1 MKLNCLIIDDEPIAR
16 KGMLEFSKEVA
27 FLTVAGQ
34 CENAMK
40 AAALLQ
46 STSIDLIFLD
56 VQMPKISGIEFLKSL
71 ENPPM
76 TILTTANPDY
86 ALEGFAL
93 DVVDYL
99 VKPVAFNRF
108 LKAVTKAHDI
118 FELRSRPTGID
129 NQAGYFF
136 VKSNGRYERVLYNEL
151 LYAAAYQNYCILHLP
166 GRKLITYL
174 TFSALEKQLS
184 SSQFIKVHKSYI
196 VSIPKIDAVEGNVLR
211 IAYFS
216 IHISRSLKEEVKQ
229 RIVGSK
235 LLKRP

>member
-46 STSIDLIFLD
+46 STAIDLIFLD

-118 FELRSRPTGID
+118 FELRSRPTGIG

-196 VSIPKIDAVEGNVLR
+196 VSIPKIDAIEGNAIR
-211 IAYFS
+211 IADIS
-216 IHISRSLKEEVKQ
+216 IPISRGLKEEVKQ
-229 RIVGSK
+229 KIVGSK

>member
-16 KGMLEFSKEVA
+16 KGMQEFISEVA
-27 FLTVAGQ
+27 FLQMAGQ

-40 AAALLQ
+40 AGLFLQ

-71 ENPPM
+71 EKPPM

-99 VKPVAFNRF
+99 VKPVAFERF
-108 LKAVTKAHDI
+108 LKAVTKAHDL
-118 FELRSRPTGID
+118 FELRRRPAGEGK
-129 NQAGYFF
+129 QAGYFF
-136 VKSNGRYERVLYNEL
+136 VKSNGRYERVLYDEL
-151 LYAAAYQNYCILHLP
+151 LYAEAYQNYCILHLP

-196 VSIPKIDAVEGNVLR
+196 VSISKIEAIEGNAIR
-211 IAYFS
+211 IADVS
-216 IHISRSLKEEVKQ
+216 IPISRSLKEEVKQ
-229 RIVGSK
+229 KIVGSK

>member
-1 MKLNCLIIDDEPIAR
+1 MTINCLIIDDEPLAR
-16 KGMLEFSKEVA
+16 RGMQEFISEVA
-27 FLTVAGQ
+27 FLHAAGQ
-34 CENAMK
+34 CENAVK
-40 AAALLQ
+40 AAVFLQ

-56 VQMPKISGIEFLKSL
+56 IQLPKISGIEFLKSL

-76 TILTTANPDY
+76 AILTTANPDY

-118 FELRSRPTGID
+118 FELRSRPSGED

-136 VKSNGRYERVLYNEL
+136 VKSNGMYERVLYNEL
-151 LYAAAYQNYCILHLP
+151 LFAEAYQNYCILHLP

-174 TFSALEKQLS
+174 TFRALEKQLS

-196 VSIPKIDAVEGNVLR
+196 VSIPKIDAIEGNVIR
-211 IAYFS
+211 IADAS
-216 IHISRSLKEEVKQ
+216 IPISRSLKEEVKQ
-229 RIVGSK
+229 KIVGNK

>member
-16 KGMLEFSKEVA
+16 KGMLEFSKEVP

-86 ALEGFAL
+86 ALEGF
-93 DVVDYL
+93 V
-99 VKPVAFNRF
+99 RW
-108 LKAVTKAHDI
+108 
-118 FELRSRPTGID
+118 
-129 NQAGYFF
+129 
-136 VKSNGRYERVLYNEL
+136 NGVP
-151 LYAAAYQNYCILHLP
+151 I
-166 GRKLITYL
+166 
-174 TFSALEKQLS
+174 
-184 SSQFIKVHKSYI
+184 
-196 VSIPKIDAVEGNVLR
+196 
-211 IAYFS
+211 
-216 IHISRSLKEEVKQ
+216 
-229 RIVGSK
+229 
-235 LLKRP
+235 